1 LGATHNPK
9 GTAAL
14 LHSLDILL
22 DLGLDLRGPE
32 SAVADFER
40 EVGRA
45 IASNLEI
52 ASYVRDLERRADAL
66 SEEEAAA
73 GVGGA
78 ELSGGD
84 VLIEELEEFL
94 KNRREEEQEN

>member
-22 DLGLDLRGPE
+22 DLGLDLGGPE
-32 SAVADFER
+32 RAVADFER
-40 EVGRA
+40 EVAGA

-52 ASYVRDLERRADAL
+52 AAYVRELERRADAL
-66 SEEEAAA
+66 SEEEAAT

-78 ELSGGD
+78 ELPGGD
-84 VLIEELEEFL
+84 ILIEELEEFL
-94 KNRREEEQEN
+94 KHRREEEQED